1 MCLRQV
7 YHCSKLRTSAGLLP
21 KDCAITLTTREY
33 LRCHPEPREVDMRHR
48 RFGGMVV
55 LFACILAG
63 SPLGF
68 AGQETIRVQ
77 PDDDQSEFIQL
88 AQASG
93 SVDMPSSG
101 MGAGGAR
108 PPSRINPPHQIQPPM
123 NGGGFGMG
131 GRGRAWVASQPTLL
145 AQTAGLQLECVRGE
159 SGALLGSHAI
169 AREFLMVDLTLDRL
183 SGDLW
188 RRVTISRWP
197 VRPPRY
203 DRPAEPGD
211 HGPSPDA

>member
-1 MCLRQV
+1 
-7 YHCSKLRTSAGLLP
+7 
-21 KDCAITLTTREY
+21 
-33 LRCHPEPREVDMRHR
+33 MRHR

-108 PPSRINPPHQIQPPM
+108 PPSRINLRHQIQPPM

-131 GRGRAWVASQPTLL
+131 GGAGQGMGGQPAYPSGANCRTPI
-145 AQTAGLQLECVRGE
+145 GMCPRGE
-159 SGALLGSHAI
+159 
-169 AREFLMVDLTLDRL
+169 
-183 SGDLW
+183 W
-188 RRVTISRWP
+188 RP
-197 VRPPRY
+197 VG
-203 DRPAEPGD
+203 E
-211 HGPSPDA
+211 PSPPHCQRISDGFDPGQIVR

>member
-1 MCLRQV
+1 
-7 YHCSKLRTSAGLLP
+7 
-21 KDCAITLTTREY
+21 
-33 LRCHPEPREVDMRHR
+33 MRHR

-131 GRGRAWVASQPTLL
+131 GGAGHGWPASLPFWRKLQDSNWNVSEGRVAPCWGAMLL
-145 AQTAGLQLECVRGE
+145 PEN
-159 SGALLGSHAI
+159 
-169 AREFLMVDLTLDRL
+169 F
-183 SGDLW
+183 
-188 RRVTISRWP
+188 
-197 VRPPRY
+197 
-203 DRPAEPGD
+203 
-211 HGPSPDA
+211 